1 MPHKTKPG
9 QATPAPSDHEMTTS
23 VEPSPLFETG
33 PSADTAA
40 DLAALLQK
48 AEVEAQELRDA
59 FLRARAETE
68 NVRRQAREE
77 IAKAGK
83 FGIERFAADLLTVK
97 DALELA
103 LSAENATSGQMREGV
118 TLTLKQLEAA
128 FEKAQVQ
135 VIDPQGQPFDPHRHQ
150 AMQMVE
156 ADAPA
161 NTVVQVFQK
170 GYLIHDRVL
179 RPAMV
184 VVAKE
189 KTPSAEA
196 AAKKP

>member
-1 MPHKTKPG
+1 MQKDLELASSA
-9 QATPAPSDHEMTTS
+9 QAEPEVAPPPPAD
-23 VEPSPLFETG
+23 V
-33 PSADTAA
+33 AA
-40 DLAALLQK
+40 DLAALLKK
-48 AEVEAQELRDA
+48 AETEAQELRDS

-83 FGIERFAADLLTVK
+83 FGIERFAADLLAVK

-103 LSAENATSGQMREGV
+103 LTADASPEQVREGV
-118 TLTLKQLEAA
+118 ALTLKQLDLA
-128 FEKAQVQ
+128 FEKSRIQAD
-135 VIDPQGQPFDPHRHQ
+135 DPLGQPFDPHRHQ

-170 GYLIHDRVL
+170 GYLLHDRVL

-184 VVAKE
+184 VVAKD
-189 KTPSAEA
+189 KTA
-196 AAKKP
+196 

>member
-1 MPHKTKPG
+1 MPHNTKSEEP
-9 QATPAPSDHEMTTS
+9 TPTDHEITAS
-23 VEPSPLFETG
+23 AHAEPEV
-33 PSADTAA
+33 AV
-40 DLAALLQK
+40 DLADLLQK
-48 AEVEAQELRDA
+48 AEAEAQELREA

-68 NVRRQAREE
+68 NARRQAREE

-83 FGIERFAADLLTVK
+83 FGIERFAADLLAVK

-103 LSAENATSGQMREGV
+103 LAADAATSEQMREGV
-118 TLTLKQLEAA
+118 TLTLKQLDAA
-128 FEKAQVQ
+128 FEKAHIQAV
-135 VIDPQGQPFDPHRHQ
+135 DPQGQPFDPHRHQ
-150 AMQMVE
+150 AMQMV
-156 ADAPA
+156 AVDAPA

-189 KTPSAEA
+189 KTS
-196 AAKKP
+196 

>member
-1 MPHKTKPG
+1 MPHESKQTESAPG
-9 QATPAPSDHEMTTS
+9 DHEMTDSAHADPKAAPTTAD
-23 VEPSPLFETG
+23 V
-33 PSADTAA
+33 SAD
-40 DLAALLQK
+40 LSALLQK
-48 AEVEAQELRDA
+48 AEAEAQELRDA
-59 FLRARAETE
+59 FLRARAETD

-83 FGIERFAADLLTVK
+83 FGIERFAADLLAVK

-103 LSAENATSGQMREGV
+103 LITDSATSEQMREGML
-118 TLTLKQLEAA
+118 LTLKQLNAS
-128 FEKAQVQ
+128 FEKAHIQA
-135 VIDPQGQPFDPHRHQ
+135 IDPRGQPFDPHRHQ
-150 AMQMVE
+150 AMQVVE

-161 NTVVQVFQK
+161 NTVIQVFQR

-189 KTPSAEA
+189 KTA
-196 AAKKP
+196 

>member
-1 MPHKTKPG
+1 MAVST
-9 QATPAPSDHEMTTS
+9 AAPEA
-23 VEPSPLFETG
+23 VPSPAEAG
-33 PSADTAA
+33 ADMAA
-40 DLAALLQK
+40 DLTALLQK
-48 AEVEAQELRDA
+48 AEMEVQTLRDD

-83 FGIERFAADLLTVK
+83 FGIERFAADLLAVK

-103 LSAENATSGQMREGV
+103 LTAGSASFEQLREGV
-118 TLTLKQLEAA
+118 ALTLKQLDAA
-128 FEKAQVQ
+128 FEKARIQA
-135 VIDPQGQPFDPHRHQ
+135 IDPQGQPFDPHRHQ

-156 ADAPA
+156 ADVPA

-170 GYLIHDRVL
+170 GYLVHDRVL

-189 KTPSAEA
+189 KTPQT
-196 AAKKP
+196 

>member
-1 MPHKTKPG
+1 VPT
-9 QATPAPSDHEMTTS
+9 DHEIEMTVPAHAIPEAES
-23 VEPSPLFETG
+23 
-33 PSADTAA
+33 PSADIAE

-48 AEVEAQELRDA
+48 AEAEAQELRDA
-59 FLRARAETE
+59 FMRARAETE

-83 FGIERFAADLLTVK
+83 FGIERFAADLLAVK

-103 LSAENATSGQMREGV
+103 LITENATPEQMRDGV
-118 TLTLKQLEAA
+118 MLTLKQLNAA
-128 FEKAQVQ
+128 FEKAHIQA
-135 VIDPQGQPFDPHRHQ
+135 IDPRGQPFDPHRHE

-156 ADAPA
+156 SDAPA
-161 NTVVQVFQK
+161 NTVVEVFQR

-184 VVAKE
+184 IVAKG
-189 KTPSAEA
+189 KVS
-196 AAKKP
+196 

>member
-1 MPHKTKPG
+1 MPHNTKSEEPM
-9 QATPAPSDHEMTTS
+9 TDHEMTAS
-23 VEPSPLFETG
+23 AHAEPEVASSTLDVAT
-33 PSADTAA
+33 
-40 DLAALLQK
+40 DLAELLQK
-48 AEVEAQELRDA
+48 AEAEAQELREA

-83 FGIERFAADLLTVK
+83 FGIERFATDLLAVK

-103 LSAENATSGQMREGV
+103 LATDAATPEQMREGV
-118 TLTLKQLEAA
+118 TLTLKQLDAA
-128 FEKAQVQ
+128 FEKAHIQPV
-135 VIDPQGQPFDPHRHQ
+135 DPQGQPFDPHRHQ
-150 AMQMVE
+150 AMQMVA

-189 KTPSAEA
+189 KTS
-196 AAKKP
+196 